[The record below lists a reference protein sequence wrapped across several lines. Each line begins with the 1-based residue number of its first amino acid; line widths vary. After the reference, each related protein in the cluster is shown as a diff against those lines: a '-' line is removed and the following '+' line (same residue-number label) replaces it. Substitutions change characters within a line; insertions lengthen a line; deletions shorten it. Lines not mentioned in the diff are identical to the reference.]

1 VARNVFYTPKGE
13 PPISAGEFIFSDKY
27 PVNSTNQPYSFV
39 PSTEA
44 QQLIDL
50 IRNTKNLNIDIR
62 PTSPEESEAVG
73 GYYTPFSPEG
83 GHSDPDKRTIYL
95 NPKTASLFTLAH
107 EAGHALDPTLTK
119 GNMSEM
125 QGRIN
130 FGQIMSPYFG
140 NPAEFL
146 GQYLATQGPRSRLR
160 SELEAQRY
168 ADDYYKSQ
176 GLEDSRSKQD
186 LGVYPMDYIFKGVE
200 AAERGFTSATIPASA
215 YDKIYSGYY
224 GSAKVGGPGGFYPV
238 IRGDANTTV
247 DVRDD
252 YARRLMRLGLNK
264 EYQNARQDQL
274 KRAFELT
281 EKTLGDATEAGKFI
295 DKDPYLDIPASR
307 YPLPISY

>member
-1 VARNVFYTPKGE
+1 MARNVFYAPEGE
-13 PPISAGEFIFSDKY
+13 PPISAGEFTFSDKY

-62 PTSPEESEAVG
+62 PNSPESPEAVG
-73 GYYTPFSPEG
+73 GYYTALNPEG
-83 GHSDPDKRTIYL
+83 GHSDPDKRAIYL
-95 NPKTASLFTLAH
+95 NPKTGSLFTLAH
-107 EAGHALDPTLTK
+107 ESGHALDPTLPKET
-119 GNMSEM
+119 MSEI
-125 QGRIN
+125 QGKKN
-130 FGQIMSPYFG
+130 FVQIMSPYFG

-146 GQYLATQGPRSRLR
+146 GQYLATQGPRGRLR

-176 GLEDSRSKQD
+176 GLEDSRSKED
-186 LGVYPMDYIFKGVE
+186 LGAYPMDYIFKGVE
-200 AAERGFTSATIPASA
+200 AAERGFTVPTIPASA
-215 YDKIYSGYY
+215 SDKFYPDYY
-224 GSAKVGGPGGFYPV
+224 RSAEVFGPGGFSPV
-238 IRGDANTTV
+238 VRGDANTMV

-252 YARRLMRLGLNK
+252 YARRLMSLGLNN
-264 EYQNARQDQL
+264 EYQTARQAQL

-295 DKDPYLDIPASR
+295 DKDPYLDIQASR
-307 YPLPISY
+307 YPYPVSY